1 MAALRA
7 KVEGDCGLTVGV
19 VQTKMVL
26 YIKT

>member
-7 KVEGDCGLTVGV
+7 KLEGDCDLTVGV